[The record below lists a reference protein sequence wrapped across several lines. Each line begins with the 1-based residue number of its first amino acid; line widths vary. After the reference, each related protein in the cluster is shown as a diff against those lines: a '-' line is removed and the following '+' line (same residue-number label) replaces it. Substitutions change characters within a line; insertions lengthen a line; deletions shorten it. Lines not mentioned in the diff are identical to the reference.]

1 MDLPEY
7 HRRLKP
13 EQETIEDGL
22 RRSKKTLSRRRP
34 SRTVSARLVFLA
46 MLSLACAAE
55 RPLAIRAAAEGGVP
69 LGGLEITI
77 LPVNPDA
84 LLDSLAAAAREPRPA
99 FPQLEAAMAA
109 YRLRDRPA
117 FGGLDAAWR
126 ATRDSVSGLADS
138 LRGKNRA
145 APAYREAYD
154 RLRSLNDR
162 LAQRQAERDRAIRS
176 VIREDRELAQ
186 RAAQAADSL
195 RRWERVAFAS
205 YPERL
210 ADAVA
215 RSGRDP
221 HHVSTDTAGTARA
234 EVPPGRWWIHARMP
248 HPQNPF
254 QELYWNLPVTTN
266 RLVPTGVVLSGA
278 NAAAFWRH

>member
-1 MDLPEY
+1 MDLPEHY
-7 HRRLKP
+7 CRLS
-13 EQETIEDGL
+13 Q
-22 RRSKKTLSRRRP
+22 KKT
-34 SRTVSARLVFLA
+34 TAILA
-46 MLSLACAAE
+46 VLAVAPACSAE
-55 RPLAIRAAAEGGVP
+55 RALVIRAAAEGGVP

-99 FPQLEAAMAA
+99 FPQLEAAMAT

-117 FGGLDAAWR
+117 FGGLDPAWR
-126 ATRDSVSGLADS
+126 ATRDSVSALADS

-145 APAYREAYD
+145 APAYRAAYD

-186 RAAQAADSL
+186 RAARAADSL
-195 RRWERVAFAS
+195 RRWEQVAFAS

-210 ADAVA
+210 ADAVV

-254 QELYWNLPVTTN
+254 QEQYWNVLVTTN

-278 NAAAFWRH
+278 NAAMFWRH